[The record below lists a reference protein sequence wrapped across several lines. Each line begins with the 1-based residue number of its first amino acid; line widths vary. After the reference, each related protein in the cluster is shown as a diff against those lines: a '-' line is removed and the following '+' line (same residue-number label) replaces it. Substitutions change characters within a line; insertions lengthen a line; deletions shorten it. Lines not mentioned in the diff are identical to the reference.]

1 MKDVDSASRSRFLQ
15 GFFWLLFPMFFIGG
29 VLTYA
34 ISGFNPYGFLIMVV
48 ITVGLAALGSL
59 MINLFLNRERG
70 LISTAMGHRSWRSV
84 RENLQ
89 GDVERAKWTRRE
101 GDIDAALAL
110 LDQVLE
116 QDPSN
121 PEALYVKAQI
131 HWDRKNA
138 AAAAKAL
145 RTLLQTN
152 PKENEYYR
160 WGKALLQEIS
170 RPAEVAESQQIPT
183 TDEGRA
189 D

>member
-1 MKDVDSASRSRFLQ
+1 MKNVDSATRARFLQ

-34 ISGFNPYGFLIMVV
+34 ISGLNPYGFLIMII
-48 ITVGLAALGSL
+48 ITVSLAAFGS
-59 MINLFLNRERG
+59 FLIQLVMNREG
-70 LISTAMGHRSWRSV
+70 GIISTTLGHRSWRSV

-101 GDIDAALAL
+101 GDIDKALAL

-116 QDPSN
+116 QDPTN
-121 PEALYVKAQI
+121 PEALYLKAQI
-131 HWDRKNA
+131 LWEQKKA
-138 AAAAKAL
+138 APAAKAL

-170 RPAEVAESQQIPT
+170 RPKEEDGDPPVTSMDDEK
-183 TDEGRA
+183 TD
-189 D
+189 